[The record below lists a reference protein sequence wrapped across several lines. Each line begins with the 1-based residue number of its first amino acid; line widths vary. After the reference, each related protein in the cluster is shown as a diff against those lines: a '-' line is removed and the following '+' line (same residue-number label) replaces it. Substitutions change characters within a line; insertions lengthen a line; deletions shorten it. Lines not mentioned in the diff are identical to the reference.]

1 MTTVQKMLSKNNRD
15 GNLTINDMELADYLT
30 HIHIF
35 LPLMA
40 PLEHIATKVD
50 STAAEI
56 WA

>member
-15 GNLTINDMELADYLT
+15 GNLTINDMELTAYVT
-30 HIHIF
+30 HLHICA
-35 LPLMA
+35 PLMT